1 MSVIKEFKEFAVKGN
16 VVDLAV
22 GVIIGAA
29 FGSVVNSAVKDL
41 IMPPIGRLTG
51 GVNFS
56 DLFINLDPSKTLKGE
71 PIVSISQATQAGVP
85 VIAYGQFIN
94 VLINF
99 VIVAFAV
106 FLLVK
111 GINSLKRKP
120 APASATPPEPTTQEK
135 LLMEIRDSIR
145 ARSA

>member
-1 MSVIKEFKEFAVKGN
+1 MGIIKEFNEFAVRGN

-29 FGSVVNSAVKDL
+29 FGNVVNSLVKDL

-56 DLFINLDPSKTLKGE
+56 DLFINLYPSKTATNGV
-71 PIVSISQATQAGVP
+71 PIASLSQATQAGVP

-99 VIVAFAV
+99 IIVAFAV

-111 GINSLKRKP
+111 GINRLRRKP
-120 APASATPPEPTTQEK
+120 EAAP
-135 LLMEIRDSIR
+135 
-145 ARSA
+145 

>member
-1 MSVIKEFKEFAVKGN
+1 M
-16 VVDLAV
+16 VDLAV

-29 FGSVVNSAVKDL
+29 FGSVVNSVVKDL
-41 IMPPIGRLTG
+41 VMPPIGRLMG

-56 DLFINLDPSKTLKGE
+56 DLFINLDPTKKLPNGDA
-71 PIVSISQATQAGVP
+71 IVSLAQATAAGAP
-85 VIAYGQFIN
+85 VVAYGQFIN

-111 GINSLKRKP
+111 AINVLKRKP
-120 APASATPPEPTTQEK
+120 APAPAVAPEPTAQEK
-135 LLMEIRDSIR
+135 LLIEIRDALR
-145 ARSA
+145 ARNEGR